1 MNSYQVRAMARKLL
15 NELGITS
22 FPFDLINLAK
32 EISASIMFSKEL
44 PEKISGY
51 LLPFSNGK
59 SNFLIGVNEDKTP
72 GHRRFTIA
80 HEIGHIV
87 NGDYRYEAILLDTLE
102 LDTSETERRPFMQ
115 HPFMQ
120 HPFMPRERLAN
131 VFATELLMPSYMVK
145 RYYVEGEKDV
155 NLFCERFGVSFT
167 AMKIRLFDEL
177 GYDEKEFWF

>member
-102 LDTSETERRPFMQ
+102 LDTSETERRPFI
-115 HPFMQ
+115 
-120 HPFMPRERLAN
+120 RERLAN

>member
-1 MNSYQVRAMARKLL
+1 MARKLL

-32 EISASIMFSKEL
+32 EIGATIVFSKEL

-51 LLPFSNGK
+51 LLPLSNGK
-59 SNFLIGVNEDKTP
+59 SSFLIGVNEDKTP

-87 NGDYRYEAILLDTLE
+87 NGDYRYEAILLDTFE
-102 LDTSETERRPFMQ
+102 LDTPETERRPFI
-115 HPFMQ
+115 
-120 HPFMPRERLAN
+120 RERLAN
-131 VFATELLMPSYMVK
+131 VFATELLMPSYMIK
-145 RYYVEGEKDV
+145 RYYAEGEKDV

-177 GYDEKEFWF
+177 GYDKKEFRF

>member
-51 LLPFSNGK
+51 LLPLSNGK

-102 LDTSETERRPFMQ
+102 LDTSETERRPFI
-115 HPFMQ
+115 
-120 HPFMPRERLAN
+120 RERLAN